1 MVTEINNY
9 REENVFLQRRI
20 REFEFDLNCLKK
32 DLEYK
37 DVRLQELS
45 ESHLLENE
53 KLKKDIESK
62 DVRLQRWIHN
72 CWKMENISLCMKMV
86 SSIGKHQKES
96 M

>member
-1 MVTEINNY
+1 MNNY

-20 REFEFDLNCLKK
+20 REFEFDLSSLKK

-62 DVRLQRWIHN
+62 DVWLQRWIHN
-72 CWKMENISLCMKMV
+72 CWKIENRSPRMKMLR
-86 SSIGKHQKES
+86 SIGKHQKES